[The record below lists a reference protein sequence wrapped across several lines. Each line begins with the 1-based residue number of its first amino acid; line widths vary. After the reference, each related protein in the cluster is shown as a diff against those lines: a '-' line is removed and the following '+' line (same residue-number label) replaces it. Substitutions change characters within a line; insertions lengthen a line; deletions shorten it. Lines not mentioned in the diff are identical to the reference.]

1 MKDVSDDEQFLPT
14 RQSLLSRLR
23 NQGDQAGWQEFFET
37 YWRLIYGVGRKSGL
51 SDAEAQDL
59 VQETMLV
66 VVRHM
71 PEFRYDPAKGSF
83 KGWLHTVIRSRLS
96 EHWRKVQG
104 LPRMDAFVSDT
115 DSRMSTDFLHRIPD
129 EVSGG
134 LDAVWQAEWEQNL
147 LENALRKVKSETS
160 PKHYLIF
167 SMAVL
172 KEVPLRVIAEKLD
185 VNYAQIYLAKHRVA
199 KAVKTELQ
207 RLHKQTE
214 KTGI

>member
-1 MKDVSDDEQFLPT
+1 MNDSADEERFLPT

-23 NQGDQAGWQEFFET
+23 NEGDQAGWQEFFET

-59 VQETMLV
+59 VQETMMV

-83 KGWLHTVIRSRLS
+83 KGWLQSVIRSRLG
-96 EHWRKVQG
+96 EHWRRVNSVARTTAPMPEAG
-104 LPRMDAFVSDT
+104 AGAG
-115 DSRMSTDFLHRIPD
+115 TDFFHQVPD
-129 EVSGG
+129 ESAEG

-147 LENALRKVKSETS
+147 LDNALRRVRSEIS
-160 PKHYLIF
+160 PKQYLIF

-185 VNYAQIYLAKHRVA
+185 VNIAQIYLAKHRVA
-199 KAVKTELQ
+199 KAVKAELA
-207 RLHKQTE
+207 RLRKQIE
-214 KTGI
+214 QGGI

>member
-1 MKDVSDDEQFLPT
+1 MNEVSEDERFLPT

-23 NQGDQAGWQEFFET
+23 NLGDQAGWQDFFET

-83 KGWLHTVIRSRLS
+83 KGWLHSVIRSRLG
-96 EHWRKVQG
+96 EHWRKANASARINAPAG
-104 LPRMDAFVSDT
+104 ET
-115 DSRMSTDFLHRIPD
+115 DSRIGTDFLNSIPA
-129 EVSGG
+129 EATGG
-134 LDAVWQAEWEQNL
+134 LDEVWQAEWEQNL

-160 PKHYLIF
+160 PKQYLIF

-172 KEVPLRVIAEKLD
+172 KEVPLRIIAEKLD
-185 VNYAQIYLAKHRVA
+185 VNYAQIYLAKHRVG
-199 KAVKTELQ
+199 KAVRTELL
-207 RLHKQTE
+207 RLNQQNDKA
-214 KTGI
+214 GI